1 MSVFGSRSSITND
14 GNQLVTSVDNQRA
27 IKQLEMSNKIQ
38 TGLELKID
46 ALKKEISKLKII
58 YLLFCSR
65 GKTLLHK
72 FIDGGFWIFNHIV
85 SEKKSI
91 TLIGQRRHHDITSND
106 LKKWFRSHVRG
117 KEGSHQIRTLRKG

>member
-65 GKTLLHK
+65 GENSFINSLMETL
-72 FIDGGFWIFNHIV
+72 
-85 SEKKSI
+85 
-91 TLIGQRRHHDITSND
+91 TT
-106 LKKWFRSHVRG
+106 
-117 KEGSHQIRTLRKG
+117 